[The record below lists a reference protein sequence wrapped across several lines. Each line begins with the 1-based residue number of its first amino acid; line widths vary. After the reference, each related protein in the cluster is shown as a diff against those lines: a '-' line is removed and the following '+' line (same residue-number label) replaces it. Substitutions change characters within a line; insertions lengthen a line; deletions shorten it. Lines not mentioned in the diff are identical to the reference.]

1 MIVTNK
7 TPVHL
12 WVPDLQATGGIQ
24 HFSRALVRALT
35 ELAPES
41 SLKIFSKN
49 DLDVGRATGGYL
61 LDGSLAVRTYGRFPV
76 KLRTA
81 AYVLSCWLT
90 AAKDRPDLIICT
102 HPHFSKALRI
112 IKSTLRIPYVPVVH
126 GVETWGHVHGSLR
139 RGLQEADLIIAVS
152 EFTRRHLVQ
161 ECGFQPEKVV
171 VVPNTFDESLFSPG
185 PKPSRLLKRHHLGPD
200 QPILLTV
207 GRLSSTER
215 YKGHEQ
221 VIRAMPAICKNQ
233 PQARYVIVGDGDDA
247 PRLQALACEMKVES
261 QVIFAGYVPRE
272 DLADYYRLSDIFV
285 MPSTGEGFG
294 IVFLEALA
302 SGRPVIA
309 ANADA
314 SPEALDGGRLGW
326 LVDPERPDQIAEGAL
341 AILGGIAR
349 PELSNGDW
357 LRSEVVR
364 LFGFSA
370 FKQHLYRALSEL
382 PATASILQSCAA

>member
-1 MIVTNK
+1 MFPPYEK
-7 TPVHL
+7 PAHL
-12 WVPDLQATGGIQ
+12 WVPDLLSAGGIQ

-35 ELAPES
+35 ELAPEYR
-41 SLKIFSKN
+41 LQIFSKN
-49 DLDVGRATGGYL
+49 DRNAGNVTGGFD
-61 LDGSLAVRTYGRFPV
+61 LDLTLPIKGYGHYPA

-81 AYVLSCWLT
+81 AYVLGGWM
-90 AAKDRPDLIICT
+90 AAFKDRPDWILGT
-102 HPHFSKALRI
+102 HPHFSKALRL
-112 IKSTLRIPYVPVVH
+112 IKSTLGIPYVPVVH
-126 GVETWGHVHGSLR
+126 GVETWGHVHGALR
-139 RGLQEADLIIAVS
+139 RGLLDADLIIAVS

-185 PKPSRLLKRHHLGPD
+185 AKPVRLLERHLLSPD
-200 QPILLTV
+200 QPVLLTV

-215 YKGHEQ
+215 YKGHDQ
-221 VIRAMPAICKNQ
+221 VIRAMPAICEKQ
-233 PQARYVIVGDGDDA
+233 PDARYLIVGDGDDA
-247 PRLQALACEMKVES
+247 PRLRALARDANVEK
-261 QVIFAGYVPRE
+261 QVIFTGYVQRE
-272 DLADYYRLSDIFV
+272 DLPDYYRLADIFV

-326 LVDPERPDQIAEGAL
+326 LVDPGRPDQIAEGAL
-341 AILGGIAR
+341 AILGGKAR
-349 PELSNGDW
+349 PELNDSAW

-364 LFGFSA
+364 LFGFNA
-370 FKQHLYRALSEL
+370 FKQHLRQALSSL
-382 PATASILQSCAA
+382 PAAAATLKSCAA